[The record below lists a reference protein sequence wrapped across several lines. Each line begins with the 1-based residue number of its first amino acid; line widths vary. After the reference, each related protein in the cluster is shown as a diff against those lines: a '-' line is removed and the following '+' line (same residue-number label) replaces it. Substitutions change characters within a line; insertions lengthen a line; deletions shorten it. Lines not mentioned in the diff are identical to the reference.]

1 MISSIYLV
9 NWLITNK
16 KNTNTHTHTHT
27 HTHTQNKNGHLQFKK
42 FFSPLSF

>member
-16 KNTNTHTHTHT
+16 KTKKHKHTHTHT
-27 HTHTQNKNGHLQFKK
+27 HNKNGHLQFKK
-42 FFSPLSF
+42 FLSPLSF

>member
-16 KNTNTHTHTHT
+16 KTKKHKHT
-27 HTHTQNKNGHLQFKK
+27 HTHTQQKW
-42 FFSPLSF
+42 SSSV